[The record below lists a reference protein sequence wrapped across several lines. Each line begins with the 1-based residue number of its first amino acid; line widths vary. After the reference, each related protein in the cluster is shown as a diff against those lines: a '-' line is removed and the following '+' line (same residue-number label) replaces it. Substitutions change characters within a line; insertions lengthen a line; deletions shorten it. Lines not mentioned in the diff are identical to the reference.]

1 MRTEK
6 VGSTYSSV
14 PKKGIFCI
22 LIDLPFLADAKVG
35 EFILRGPNIMKGYVG
50 DAGLSGSHLTS
61 DGFLRT
67 GDIGYADSQGY
78 LYIVDRAKEMIK
90 VKG

>member
-1 MRTEK
+1 
-6 VGSTYSSV
+6 
-14 PKKGIFCI
+14 
-22 LIDLPFLADAKVG
+22 
-35 EFILRGPNIMKGYVG
+35 MKGYVG
-50 DAGLSGSHLTS
+50 HTGLNGSPLTR

>member
-1 MRTEK
+1 
-6 VGSTYSSV
+6 
-14 PKKGIFCI
+14 
-22 LIDLPFLADAKVG
+22 
-35 EFILRGPNIMKGYVG
+35 MKGYVG
-50 DAGLSGSHLTS
+50 GTPAGATTP

-67 GDIGYADSQGY
+67 GDIGYADDKGY

>member
-1 MRTEK
+1 MR
-6 VGSTYSSV
+6 
-14 PKKGIFCI
+14 
-22 LIDLPFLADAKVG
+22 
-35 EFILRGPNIMKGYVG
+35 GYVG
-50 DAGLSGSHLTS
+50 DTALSQSPFTS

>member
-1 MRTEK
+1 
-6 VGSTYSSV
+6 
-14 PKKGIFCI
+14 
-22 LIDLPFLADAKVG
+22 
-35 EFILRGPNIMKGYVG
+35 MKGYVG
-50 DAGLSGSHLTS
+50 DTRLTGNPLTS

-67 GDIGYADSQGY
+67 GDIGYADNQGY

>member
-1 MRTEK
+1 MGK
-6 VGSTYSSV
+6 VGSTILVSWPTYSESLTRKV
-14 PKKGIFCI
+14 YT
-22 LIDLPFLADAKVG
+22 DAKVG
-35 EFILRGPNIMKGYVG
+35 EFILRGPNIMKCYVG
-50 DAGLSGSHLTS
+50 DTALSESPFTL

-67 GDIGYADSQGY
+67 GDIGYTDNQGY